1 MHQFWKILSLA
12 VALIC
17 AQQASALQTDLV
29 GLDKNDSTNWGPNSA
44 WMGQNLQN
52 WKELDYIPVRIEVTG
67 DAVVNHFL
75 MFTFDHQFGFQN
87 LYFISNSP
95 NVLFETAPVLN
106 APFGAPEWS
115 YDLHLT
121 KTDDQIGYVYFYA
134 RLAAGAHVNNGSS
147 LHLDG
152 ATFEPLQI
160 HKPGAAAGNPDLAIF
175 KTGPASAAPG
185 SVITYT
191 LIYTNRSG
199 AEITGASGVQVSDEL
214 PPLLTYVPGSAS
226 GGGTLAGNMIT
237 WDVMNLPVGAGGTFT
252 FQAIVSSNAVNG
264 DKITNSAM
272 VMSAENDANMA
283 DNFAT
288 FVTMVTSTPV
298 IITCST
304 NKTVELGSAWNFD
317 PPTVSGGC
325 EPPLSLEV
333 LSTVTN
339 SILGACTNS
348 HTATRTWRASDTCGN
363 SAECSQTVTV
373 VDTTAPVISCSPN
386 KIVELGSAWTFDA
399 PTATDVG
406 GGAVTITIV
415 DTVTNRTEAN
425 CGATFSATR
434 TWQATDA
441 CGAVAQCS
449 QTVTVEDH
457 TGPSIL
463 CAGDKTVE
471 LGSAWNFDPP
481 TATDPSSVTITI
493 VGTIT
498 NKTEANCGGT
508 FSATRTWLATDACN
522 NSSQCSQTVTVID
535 TTGPS
540 ISCAANK
547 TVEVGSAWSFDLPTV
562 TDLSGTNISVIIV
575 STTTNAIG
583 GACGNSF
590 SVTRVWRATDACGNP
605 AQCSQTVNVVDTAPP
620 IVNCST
626 NKTVQ
631 PGTPWTF
638 DPPTA
643 ADMGGNVTIT
653 IVSTTTNVSE
663 TCGMDFTATRVWAI
677 SDMCS
682 NSVQCVQ
689 VVSVQNDGTGPTV
702 SIVMPTNNT
711 TYLAPATFTVVAE
724 PGVSNRIA
732 SITFLMNSTALGTV
746 TNSPYFVVVTN
757 LPAGDYAFRAVA
769 TDVCGLITT
778 SSVVNVHVI
787 SSPPILALGPI
798 VLNRQNGLFEQS
810 VRVTNPTPFPWPNG
824 LRIYISDVDATNRV
838 WNATGTNNGLPYVE
852 KTAFVA
858 AGGSQDFLIQ
868 YYVPNPRVTP
878 TSTLTAVPNPAGA
891 ESTSVLRL
899 ERALPLTNGQF
910 CVEFL
915 SRKDRLYYV
924 QRTEDHL
931 RWSTVGG
938 LIVGTGQRIQQFD
951 GGVGS
956 KRFYRVVCLP

>member
-1 MHQFWKILSLA
+1 MHHIWKTLSLT
-12 VALIC
+12 VALVC

-52 WKELDYIPVRIEVTG
+52 WKELDYIPVRIELTGEPVT
-67 DAVVNHFL
+67 NHFL
-75 MFTFDHQFGFQN
+75 TFMFNHEFGFQN
-87 LYFISNSP
+87 LYFLSNSP
-95 NVLFETAPVLN
+95 NVFFETAPVLN
-106 APFGAPEWS
+106 SPFGAEDWS
-115 YDLHLT
+115 YDLRLR

-134 RLAAGAHVNNGSS
+134 RLAAGAHINNGSS

-152 ATFEPLQI
+152 ATFQPLQI
-160 HKPGAAAGNPDLAIF
+160 HKPGAAPGSPDLAIV

-191 LIYTNRSG
+191 LTYTNRSKAG
-199 AEITGASGVQVSDEL
+199 ATGASGVQVFDEL
-214 PPLLTYVPGSAS
+214 PPLLTYVAGSAS

-237 WDVMNLPVGAGGTFT
+237 WDIMNLPVGASGTLT

-272 VMSAENDANMA
+272 VMSAENDAELA

-288 FVTMVTSTPV
+288 FVTAVITNAMPV
-298 IITCST
+298 AISCST
-304 NKTVELGSAWNFD
+304 NKTVELGSEWIFD

-325 EPPLSLEV
+325 GSTTLLV
-333 LSTVTN
+333 VSTVTN
-339 SILGACTNS
+339 SIVEACTNS
-348 HTATRTWRASDTCGN
+348 YTATRTWRASDDCGS

-373 VDTTAPVISCSPN
+373 LDTTAPVISCSAN
-386 KIVELGSAWTFDA
+386 KIVELGSTWDFDV
-399 PTATDVG
+399 PTATDIG
-406 GGAVTITIV
+406 SGAVTITIV
-415 DTVTNRTEAN
+415 NTVTNQTEAN
-425 CGATFSATR
+425 CGANFIATR

-441 CGAVAQCS
+441 CGAAAQCS

-457 TGPSIL
+457 TGP
-463 CAGDKTVE
+463 
-471 LGSAWNFDPP
+471 N
-481 TATDPSSVTITI
+481 IT
-493 VGTIT
+493 
-498 NKTEANCGGT
+498 
-508 FSATRTWLATDACN
+508 
-522 NSSQCSQTVTVID
+522 CS
-535 TTGPS
+535 
-540 ISCAANK
+540 ANK
-547 TVEVGSAWSFDLPTV
+547 TVDVGSAWTFDLPTV
-562 TDLSGTNISVIIV
+562 TDLSGTNITITIV

-583 GACGNSF
+583 GMCGNSF
-590 SVTRVWRATDACGNP
+590 SVTRTWRATDACANP
-605 AQCSQTVNVVDTAPP
+605 AECSQTVNVVDNAPP

-626 NKTVQ
+626 NKTI
-631 PGTPWTF
+631 PSGTPWTF

-643 ADMGGNVTIT
+643 VDMGGNVMIT

-663 TCGMDFTATRVWAI
+663 TCGIEFTATRVWAI

-682 NSVQCVQ
+682 NSVQCTQ
-689 VVSVQNDGTGPTV
+689 VVSVQNDGSGPTV
-702 SIVMPTNNT
+702 SIVIPTNNT
-711 TYLAPATFTVVAE
+711 TLLAPANFTVVAE

-732 SITFLMNSTALGTV
+732 SIAFLMNSTALGTV
-746 TNSPYFVVVTN
+746 TNSPYFVVLTN

-769 TDVCGLITT
+769 TDVCGLVTT
-778 SSVVNVHVI
+778 SSVVNVHVV
-787 SSPPILALGPI
+787 SNPPIVALGPI
-798 VLNRQNGLFEQS
+798 GLNRQNGLFEQS

-824 LRIYISDVDATNRV
+824 LRIYISNLDPTNRV

-852 KTAFVA
+852 KTSFVA

-868 YYVPNPRVTP
+868 YYVPFPRVTP
-878 TSTLTAVPNPAGA
+878 TNTLTAVPNPASA
-891 ESTSVLRL
+891 ESSVALRL

-910 CVEFL
+910 SLEFL
-915 SRKDRLYYV
+915 SRKDRLYYL

-938 LIVGTGQRIQQFD
+938 LIIGTGQRIQQFD